1 MEWKA
6 RWKDEYLEWICGFAN
21 AQGGCIYI
29 GIDDNG
35 NVSGLANAHK
45 LLEDLPNKIRD
56 ALGIITDVNLHQ
68 KDGKEYIEI
77 SVPAYPIAISCKG
90 IYYYR
95 SGSTNQKLTGPE
107 LETFLLRRHGATWDN
122 MPFPGFTMD
131 DIDDEIVDRFKKLA
145 AQKNRINADI
155 FNEPKDILMEKLHLT
170 NSGYLTNAAM
180 LLFSKDPEKWLLGAY
195 TKIGFFEN
203 DADLLYQDEIHG
215 SLLEQ
220 VDKIIEV
227 AHLKYMKAKITYKD
241 MRRVEQYFVPYD
253 ALREA
258 LLNALCHKA

>member
-1 MEWKA
+1 MSGGVYVPEKQNIEWKA

-21 AQGGCIYI
+21 AQGGNIYI

-35 NVSGLANAHK
+35 NVSGLADAPK
-45 LLEDLPNKIRD
+45 LLEDLPNKIRN
-56 ALGIITDVNLHQ
+56 ALGIIADVNLHQ

-131 DIDDEIVDRFKKLA
+131 DIDDEIVERFKKLA
-145 AQKNRINADI
+145 TQKNRINADI
-155 FNEPKDILMEKLHLT
+155 FNEPKDILME
-170 NSGYLTNAAM
+170 NS
-180 LLFSKDPEKWLLGAY
+180 
-195 TKIGFFEN
+195 I
-203 DADLLYQDEIHG
+203 
-215 SLLEQ
+215 
-220 VDKIIEV
+220 
-227 AHLKYMKAKITYKD
+227 
-241 MRRVEQYFVPYD
+241 
-253 ALREA
+253 
-258 LLNALCHKA
+258 